1 MSFSKQVKD
10 ELNAIQIKG
19 NCCKK
24 SFLFGSLISSEHGE
38 NRRISVKLSDEATA
52 EKIVFLLCSIYKCE
66 PTVTSIK
73 RGCFKSIQLEFSS
86 KKISEFLSFADSFSE
101 GKPIDGLFTCQH
113 CRSAFV
119 RGAFCAV
126 GSVSDPQKCYTLE
139 LRIPNEQRAELL
151 NNIISE
157 WGILPPSMTQRK
169 GVIGLFYRN
178 ESAIEDFIT
187 ACGGSKSLFSFY
199 DVLIEKNVR
208 NEENRATNCD
218 ARNILKS
225 VAAAAVHISAIE
237 SLASS
242 KVLDDMPR
250 ELQITAKLRIEHPD
264 VNIGELAALHTPPI
278 SKSGVNH
285 RLIRIVDEAK
295 KRNLI

>member
-1 MSFSKQVKD
+1 MSFSGQVKE

-24 SFLFGSLISSEHGE
+24 AFLFGALISSEHDE
-38 NRRISVKLSDEATA
+38 NNRIHVKLSDSETA
-52 EKIVFLLCSIYKCE
+52 EKIVFLLRTIYKCE
-66 PTVTSIK
+66 PDVSKIK
-73 RGCFKSIQLEFSS
+73 RGCFESTKLEFSS
-86 KKISEFLSFADSFSE
+86 KKISDFLSFADSYSE
-101 GKPIDGLFTCQH
+101 EKATDELFTCQS
-113 CRSAFV
+113 CRSAFL
-119 RGAFCAV
+119 RGAFCAS

-139 LRIPNEQRAELL
+139 LRLPNDNRADMLS
-151 NNIISE
+151 NIVAE
-157 WGILPPSMTQRK
+157 WGINTPSKTNRK
-169 GVIGLFYRN
+169 GAVGLFYRN
-178 ESAIEDFIT
+178 ESSIEDFIT

-225 VAAAAVHISAIE
+225 VAAAAIHISAIE
-237 SLASS
+237 SLVSS

-250 ELQITAKLRIEHPD
+250 ELQITAKLRVEHPD

-285 RLIRIVDEAK
+285 RLVRIVEEAK
-295 KRNLI
+295 KRKLI

>member
-1 MSFSKQVKD
+1 MSFSKQVKE
-10 ELNAIQIKG
+10 ELNALQIKS

-24 SFLFGSLISSEHGE
+24 ACLFGALISAEHDE
-38 NRRISVKLSDEATA
+38 NNRICVKLSDEATA
-52 EKIVFLLCSIYKCE
+52 DKIVFLLGSIYKCE
-66 PTVTSIK
+66 PLVNKIK
-73 RGCFKSIQLEFSS
+73 RGCFECTTLEFSS
-86 KKISEFLSFADSFSE
+86 KKIAEFLAFADTYTE
-101 GKPIDGLFTCQH
+101 GMSLDGYFTCQH
-113 CRSAFV
+113 CHSAFV
-119 RGAFCAV
+119 RGAFCSS

-139 LRIPNEQRAELL
+139 LRVPCENRAELL
-151 NNIISE
+151 NNIIAE
-157 WGILPPSMTQRK
+157 WGITPPSLTRRK
-169 GVIGLFYRN
+169 GAIGLFYRN
-178 ESAIEDFIT
+178 ESSIEDFIS

-225 VAAAAVHISAIE
+225 VAAAAIHISAIE
-237 SLASS
+237 SLVSA

-250 ELQITAKLRIEHPD
+250 ELQITAKLRVEHPD

-285 RLIRIVDEAK
+285 RLCRIVDEAK
-295 KRNLI
+295 KRKLI

>member
-1 MSFSKQVKD
+1 MSFSKQVKE
-10 ELNAIQIKG
+10 ELNALQIKS

-24 SFLFGSLISSEHGE
+24 AFLFGALISAEHDE
-38 NRRISVKLSDEATA
+38 NNRISVKLSDEATA
-52 EKIVFLLCSIYKCE
+52 EKIVFLLGSIYKCD
-66 PTVTSIK
+66 PTVNKIK
-73 RGCFKSIQLEFSS
+73 RGCFECTLLEFKS
-86 KKISEFLSFADSFSE
+86 KKISEFLSFADAYSEEISTDGFFS
-101 GKPIDGLFTCQH
+101 CQH

-119 RGAFCAV
+119 RGAFCSS
-126 GSVSDPQKCYTLE
+126 GSVSDPQKCYTME
-139 LRIPNEQRAELL
+139 LRLPNEHRAEML
-151 NNIISE
+151 NHVIAE
-157 WGILPPSMTQRK
+157 WGIAPPSITRRK

-218 ARNILKS
+218 SRNIMKS
-225 VAAAAVHISAIE
+225 VAAAAIHISAIE

-242 KVLDDMPR
+242 RVLEDMPR
-250 ELQITAKLRIEHPD
+250 ELQITAKLRVEHPD

-285 RLIRIVDEAK
+285 RLVKIVDEAK
-295 KRNLI
+295 KRKLI

>member
-1 MSFSKQVKD
+1 MSFSKQVKE

-24 SFLFGSLISSEHGE
+24 SFLFGAMIFAEYDE
-38 NRRISVKLSDEATA
+38 NNRIFVKLSDRETA
-52 EKIVFLLCSIYKCE
+52 EKIVFLLRSIYKCE

-73 RGCFKSIQLEFSS
+73 RGCFESTQLEFTS
-86 KKISEFLSFADSFSE
+86 KKIAEFLLFADSFAD
-101 GKPIDGLFTCQH
+101 GGAIDGLFTCQNCH
-113 CRSAFV
+113 SAFV
-119 RGAFCAV
+119 RGAFCAS

-139 LRIPNEQRAELL
+139 VRIPNEQRAALL
-151 NNIISE
+151 NNIIAE
-157 WGILPPSMTQRK
+157 WGITPPSMTCRK
-169 GVIGLFYRN
+169 GAIGLFYRN

-225 VAAAAVHISAIE
+225 VAAAAIHISAIE

-242 KVLDDMPR
+242 KVLGDMPR

-285 RLIRIVDEAK
+285 RLCRIVDEAK
-295 KRNLI
+295 KRKLI

>member
-1 MSFSKQVKD
+1 MSFSKQVKE

-24 SFLFGSLISSEHGE
+24 SFLFGAMIFAEYDE
-38 NRRISVKLSDEATA
+38 NNRIFVKLSDRETA
-52 EKIVFLLCSIYKCE
+52 EKTVFLLRSIYKCE

-73 RGCFKSIQLEFSS
+73 RGCFESTQLEFTS
-86 KKISEFLSFADSFSE
+86 KKIAEFLLFADSFVDGGS
-101 GKPIDGLFTCQH
+101 IDGLFTCQNCH
-113 CRSAFV
+113 SAFV
-119 RGAFCAV
+119 RGAFCAS

-139 LRIPNEQRAELL
+139 IRIPNEQRAALL
-151 NNIISE
+151 NNIIAE
-157 WGILPPSMTQRK
+157 WGIAPPSTTCRK
-169 GVIGLFYRN
+169 GAIGLFYRN

-225 VAAAAVHISAIE
+225 VAAAAIHISAIE

-285 RLIRIVDEAK
+285 RLCRIVDEAK
-295 KRNLI
+295 KRKLI

>member
-1 MSFSKQVKD
+1 MSFSKQVKE

-24 SFLFGSLISSEHGE
+24 SFLFGAMIFAECDE
-38 NRRISVKLSDEATA
+38 NNRIFVKLSDRETA
-52 EKIVFLLCSIYKCE
+52 EKIVFLLRSIYKCE

-73 RGCFKSIQLEFSS
+73 RGCFESTQLEFTS
-86 KKISEFLSFADSFSE
+86 KKIAEFLLFADSFVD
-101 GKPIDGLFTCQH
+101 GGAIDGLFTCQNCH
-113 CRSAFV
+113 SAFV
-119 RGAFCAV
+119 RGAFCAS

-139 LRIPNEQRAELL
+139 IRIPNEQRAALL

-157 WGILPPSMTQRK
+157 WGIAPPSTTCRK
-169 GVIGLFYRN
+169 GAIGLFYRN

-225 VAAAAVHISAIE
+225 VAAAAIHISAIE

-285 RLIRIVDEAK
+285 RLCRIVDEAK
-295 KRNLI
+295 KRKLI

>member
-1 MSFSKQVKD
+1 MSFSKQVKE
-10 ELNAIQIKG
+10 ELNALQIKS

-24 SFLFGSLISSEHGE
+24 AFLFGALISAEHDE
-38 NRRISVKLSDEATA
+38 NNRILVKLSDETTS
-52 EKIVFLLCSIYKCE
+52 EKIVFLLGSIYKCE
-66 PTVTSIK
+66 ATINKIK
-73 RGCFKSIQLEFSS
+73 RGCFECTQLEFKS
-86 KKISEFLSFADSFSE
+86 KKIAEFLTFADKYCESVS
-101 GKPIDGLFTCQH
+101 PDALFTCQH

-119 RGAFCAV
+119 RGAFCCA

-139 LRIPNEQRAELL
+139 LRLPNEHRAELL
-151 NNIISE
+151 NNVISA
-157 WGILPPSMTQRK
+157 WGIVPPSITRRK
-169 GVIGLFYRN
+169 GAIGLFYRN

-237 SLASS
+237 SLAST

-250 ELQITAKLRIEHPD
+250 ELQITARLRVEHPD

-285 RLIRIVDEAK
+285 RLVKIVEEAK
-295 KRNLI
+295 KRKLI